1 MDQEDSPV
9 AVATPP
15 GETPRKPARGRPVV
29 SAADARAVPDIATTL
44 GLAGSAAP
52 HRRFW
57 RRPKFWIIGAVIGI
71 GAATYY
77 FMRGAPLPV
86 QYSTVNARRGDLAV
100 SVTATGTLAP
110 LDTVI
115 VGTEVSGV
123 IDAVA
128 VDYNDRVHKG
138 ETLAVV
144 NTDLL
149 RAQISQS
156 RAAVGAAVAA
166 QRQTTATL
174 AQVRDQSARAEAL
187 FKVAVMSAQDVETA
201 RGDLGRAVA
210 ADSNARAQIDVATA
224 ALQVQLTTLE
234 KATIRAP
241 IDGIVL
247 ERQVEPGRTVAATF
261 QTPVL
266 FVLAADLRH
275 MTLALNV
282 DEADIGQVKAGERA
296 DFTVDAYPDHVF
308 TGTVRTVHN
317 ASIMV
322 EGVVTYQ
329 AILDVAND
337 DLLLRPGMTAT
348 ATVKTSALHDVLLVP
363 NAALR
368 FTPAEG
374 AAAGAAGA
382 PSGHCVW
389 SLKQSS
395 PSAIPVSIGL
405 SDGLWTQVTAGAVE
419 PGTPLVTG
427 IALAKNANHAGS
439 APPRTDS
446 SRTEM
451 PLRTPRGG

>member
-1 MDQEDSPV
+1 MDQGSSPA

-15 GETPRKPARGRPVV
+15 GEIAGKPARHGPIGQASGV
-29 SAADARAVPDIATTL
+29 RAIPDIASTL
-44 GLAGSAAP
+44 GLAGSTAP
-52 HRRFW
+52 RAGFW
-57 RRPKFWIIGAVIGI
+57 RRPMAWIIAAVIVI

-77 FMRGAPLPV
+77 FTQRAPPPV
-86 QYSTVNARRGDLAV
+86 QYSTANARRGDLAV
-100 SVTATGTLAP
+100 TVTATGTLAP

-128 VDYNDRVHKG
+128 VDYNDRVRKG

-149 RAQISQS
+149 RAQIAQS

-166 QRQTTATL
+166 QRQTAATL

-187 FKVAVMSAQDVETA
+187 FKVAVMSAQDIETA

-210 ADSNARAQIDVATA
+210 ADANARAQSDVASA

-308 TGTVRTVHN
+308 SGTVRTVHN
-317 ASIMV
+317 AAIMV

-329 AILDVAND
+329 AILDVSNN

-348 ATVKTSALHDVLLVP
+348 AMVKTSTLHDALLVP

-368 FTPAEG
+368 FTPAEQP
-374 AAAGAAGA
+374 A
-382 PSGHCVW
+382 PSQGGASSAHRVW
-389 SLKQSS
+389 TLRNGS
-395 PSAIPVSIGL
+395 PAPIPLSIGL
-405 SDGLWTQVTAGAVE
+405 SDGLWTQVTAGTVE
-419 PGTPLVTG
+419 TGTPLITG
-427 IALAKNANHAGS
+427 IAVGKNGSHAGS
-439 APPRTDS
+439 ATPRADS
-446 SRTEM
+446 SRSAM
-451 PLRTPRGG
+451 PPRMPRGG

>member
-15 GETPRKPARGRPVV
+15 GGIARNPVRARPVREPR
-29 SAADARAVPDIATTL
+29 DARETPDIATTL

-52 HRRFW
+52 RQRFW
-57 RRPKFWIIGAVIGI
+57 RRPKFWIIGAVIAI

-156 RAAVGAAVAA
+156 RAAIGAAVAA
-166 QRQTTATL
+166 RQQTAATL
-174 AQVRDQSARAEAL
+174 AQARDQGARAEAL
-187 FKVAVMSAQDVETA
+187 FKAAVMSAQDVATT
-201 RGDLGRAVA
+201 RGDLGRALA
-210 ADSNARAQIDVATA
+210 ADSSASAQVDVATA
-224 ALQVQLTTLE
+224 ALQVQLTTLQ

-317 ASIMV
+317 AAIMV

-337 DLLLRPGMTAT
+337 DLLLRPGMTAA
-348 ATVKTSALHDVLLVP
+348 ATVKTTALHDALLVP

-374 AAAGAAGA
+374 PAAGATGA
-382 PSGHCVW
+382 PSGHRVW
-389 SLKQSS
+389 TLKKGS

-405 SDGLWTQVTAGAVE
+405 SDGLWTQLTAGAVE
-419 PGTPLVTG
+419 PGMQLVTG

-446 SRTEM
+446 SRTKM
-451 PLRTPRGG
+451 SLRMPRGG